1 MFKKGKKQGLEK
13 DKEINI
19 PSSVN
24 NDLKSFIYPGILED
38 SNYSYDN
45 AMMTKNMNKHL
56 RVQDVDLD
64 EEYEWDEEEDTREQ
78 LKAKDKKKN
87 GLRSLDLRRF
97 DVKDLKRIMTI
108 IGLVFLVEIMSL
120 TFFLGTNN
128 KIFNGICVEGIDIG
142 GLTRSEAQTVLEENL
157 SENVITR
164 NITLYFG
171 DYENDIALNSV
182 IDSLDYAK
190 IAREA
195 KQIGRTG
202 NLFKR
207 YKQVF
212 SLMTHDTSMNLKY
225 TVNMSKLRT
234 LLYAMKDIVDRPA
247 KDATVKKEHGKD
259 FVITDEVYGIELNV
273 PKSIDY
279 VRGII
284 EDNTFKETN
293 YRISL
298 IADKIEPKFE
308 ADYFRSYSCM
318 LSSYFTEY
326 KRDDANRMKLLE
338 SAARKLDGTIVPA
351 GEEFSFNERMGKT
364 KSLTLTNKSGVTT
377 LVDVFGDKEPDLSF
391 LSKEERAQVKTTDT
405 TTLATFNKT
414 NELVNVQI
422 ASTLYNSVLLAGLEV
437 TDRTNCMTIP
447 EYVDI
452 CRDALVY
459 ENTDFKFKNDTTA
472 PIYIE
477 CYVSGGKL
485 FVKLYGNEKFK
496 IYDGVVFKSKV
507 LSVTPPLDDEL
518 IVDPEVLEGDR
529 VVIEQG
535 KSGYSATLH
544 ATYKITGKKDKEIK
558 LNESEYLPTSSIVS
572 VGVKTLDNPE
582 INDINTSEVNQS
594 LIYEIERPS
603 DTY

>member
-1 MFKKGKKQGLEK
+1 MF
-13 DKEINI
+13 
-19 PSSVN
+19 
-24 NDLKSFIYPGILED
+24 
-38 SNYSYDN
+38 
-45 AMMTKNMNKHL
+45 
-56 RVQDVDLD
+56 
-64 EEYEWDEEEDTREQ
+64 
-78 LKAKDKKKN
+78 
-87 GLRSLDLRRF
+87 
-97 DVKDLKRIMTI
+97 
-108 IGLVFLVEIMSL
+108 L

-157 SENVITR
+157 SENVITK
-164 NITLYFG
+164 NITLFFG
-171 DYENDIALNSV
+171 DYENDIALSSV

-234 LLYAMKDIVDRPA
+234 LLYAMKDVVDRKA
-247 KDATVKKEHGKD
+247 VDATCKKEHGKD

-279 VRGII
+279 VREII
-284 EDNTFKETN
+284 EDNTFKDTN

-298 IADKIEPKFE
+298 IADKIDPKVTSE
-308 ADYFRSYSCM
+308 YFKSYSCM

-326 KRDDANRMKLLE
+326 KRDDVARINSLTN
-338 SAARKLDGTIVPA
+338 AAKKLDGTIVEA
-351 GEEFSFNERMGKT
+351 GEEFSFNAKMGKT
-364 KSLTLTNKSGVTT
+364 KSLTLTNKNGVTS
-377 LVDVFGDKEPDLSF
+377 LVDTSFDKEPDLSF
-391 LSKEERAQVKTTDT
+391 LTKEERANIKTTDT

-414 NELVNVQI
+414 SDLINVQI

-437 TDRTNCMTIP
+437 TDRTNCMTLP
-447 EYVDI
+447 GYVDI

-459 ENTDFKFKNDTTA
+459 ENTDFKFKNTTTA

-477 CYVSGGKL
+477 CYVSSGKL

-496 IYDGVVFKSKV
+496 IYDGVIFKSKV
-507 LSVTPPLDDEL
+507 TKVTPPLDDE
-518 IVDPEVLEGDR
+518 IVLDPEVEEGDR
-529 VVIEQG
+529 VVVEQG
-535 KSGYSATLH
+535 KSGYSAILY
-544 ATYKITGKKDKEIK
+544 ASYKITGKKDKEIK
-558 LNESEYLPTSSIVS
+558 INESEYLPTSSIIN
-572 VGVKTLDNPE
+572 VGPGGLEKQSE
-582 INDINTSEVNQS
+582 NDITKITYMPDGTV
-594 LIYEIERPS
+594 IEGN
-603 DTY
+603 

>member
-1 MFKKGKKQGLEK
+1 MFKRGKKQNAK

-64 EEYEWDEEEDTREQ
+64 EEYEWDEEEDIEEQ
-78 LKAKDKKKN
+78 LKAKDKKKK

-97 DVKDLKRIMTI
+97 DVKDLKRLMTI
-108 IGLVFLVEIMSL
+108 IGLIFLAEVMGL

-518 IVDPEVLEGDR
+518 IVDPEVSEGDR

-582 INDINTSEVNQS
+582 ISDINTSEVNQS

>member
-1 MFKKGKKQGLEK
+1 MFKKGKKLGEGK
-13 DKEINI
+13 NREINI

-24 NDLKSFIYPGILED
+24 NDLKSFIYPGLLED
-38 SNYSYDN
+38 SSYSYDN
-45 AMMTKNMNKHL
+45 AMMTKRMNSHL
-56 RVQDVDLD
+56 KTEDIDLD
-64 EEYEWDEEEDTREQ
+64 EEYDWDDDEEEIKEN
-78 LKAKDKKKN
+78 KKDKKKN
-87 GLRSLDLRRF
+87 GLKSLDLRRF
-97 DVKDLKRIMTI
+97 DVKGLQRLLKVI
-108 IGLVFLVEIMSL
+108 ICLFVFEIMFL

-128 KIFNGICVEGIDIG
+128 KIFHGICVEGIDIG

-157 SENVITR
+157 SSNVITK

-171 DYENDIALNSV
+171 DYENDIALSSV

-225 TVNMSKLRT
+225 SVNMSKLRT

-247 KDATVKKEHGKD
+247 IEATVKKEHGKD

-279 VRGII
+279 VREII
-284 EDNTFKETN
+284 EDNTFKDTN

-298 IADKIEPKFE
+298 IADKIEPKQTSEYYKSF
-308 ADYFRSYSCM
+308 STM

-326 KRDDANRMKLLE
+326 KRDDASRIKLLTN
-338 SAARKLDGTIVPA
+338 AANKLDKTIIAP
-351 GEEFSFNERMGKT
+351 GEEFSFNAKMGKT
-364 KSLTLTNKSGVTT
+364 KSLTLTNKNGQTS
-377 LVDVFGDKEPDLSF
+377 LVDVFDGAEPDLSF
-391 LSKEERAQVKTTDT
+391 LTKEERANIKTTDT

-422 ASTLYNSVLLAGLEV
+422 ASTLYNAVMLAGLEV
-437 TDRTNCMTIP
+437 TDRTNCMTLP

-459 ENTDFKFKNDTTA
+459 ENTDFKFKNVTTA

-518 IVDPEVLEGDR
+518 IIDKEVESGDR
-529 VVIEQG
+529 VVVEQG
-535 KSGYSATLH
+535 KSGYSAILY
-544 ATYKITGKKDKEIK
+544 ATYKITGKKDKEMK
-558 LNESEYLPTSSIVS
+558 MNESEYLPTSSIIN
-572 VGVKTLDNPE
+572 VGVGTLENPQN
-582 INDINTSEVNQS
+582 NDTLGDEVEVNPRPWT
-594 LIYEIERPS
+594 IY
-603 DTY
+603 